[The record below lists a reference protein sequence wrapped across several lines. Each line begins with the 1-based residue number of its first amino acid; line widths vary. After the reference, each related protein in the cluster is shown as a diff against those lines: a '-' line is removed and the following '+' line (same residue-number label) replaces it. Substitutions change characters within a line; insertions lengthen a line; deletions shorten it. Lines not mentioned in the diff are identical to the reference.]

1 MGERMRIVVVG
12 SGGVGKSAITIQFL
26 QGKFVK
32 KYDPTI
38 EDNYR
43 KTIIIDDKSTFL
55 DILDT
60 AGQEEYSS
68 MEDVY
73 FKNGDG
79 FVIVYSITNSQS
91 FRKINEIRES
101 LLMVKDKE
109 TFPMVIIGNKCDLDE
124 EREVQESEA
133 TKFCEDIQVPF
144 FETSA
149 LKNIN
154 IYQAFQ
160 ELIRFVRKERELEL
174 LQKKKDKK
182 CILM

>member
-1 MGERMRIVVVG
+1 MGERMRIVIVG
-12 SGGVGKSAITIQFL
+12 SGAVGKSAVTIRFL
-26 QGKFVK
+26 QGKFVQ

-38 EDNYR
+38 EDTYR
-43 KTIIIDDKSTFL
+43 KTITVDAKSTFL

-68 MEDVY
+68 MEDIY

-79 FVIVYSITNSQS
+79 FIIVYSITNSQS

-109 TFPMVIIGNKCDLDE
+109 RFPMVIIGNKCDLNG
-124 EREVQESEA
+124 EREVEKSEA
-133 TKFCEDIQVPF
+133 TEFCESINVPF

-154 IYQAFQ
+154 IEDAFQ
-160 ELIRFVRKERELEL
+160 ELVRFIRKERESEISK
-174 LQKKKDKK
+174 KKKDKK